1 MSNTSAHTL
10 TRLTD
15 RDRRTRILRAIV
27 GYKPG
32 KDPLGASLKTA
43 IRRYDAE
50 TSFDGLDG
58 LPEGI
63 FATPDGGFEAVG
75 SLYLKFPDGNPA
87 ESARAIIKGRFK
99 GEEVVIDA
107 IIPRMPNP

>member
-1 MSNTSAHTL
+1 MSDTSAHTL

-15 RDRRTRILRAIV
+15 HDRRTRILRAIV
-27 GYKPG
+27 GYRPG
-32 KDPLGASLKTA
+32 NNPLGASLRSA

-87 ESARAIIKGRFK
+87 ESARAIIRGRFR
-99 GEEVVIDA
+99 GEEAVIES